1 MSRLRTAVSGVLAAT
16 LAIAG
21 VLVAAPGAQAA
32 TANFAKVQ
40 EWGGG
45 YEARFT
51 VRNDTGTTITS
62 WRVDFDLPAGSTLG
76 SYWDAL
82 LTSSGSRHSFTNRSW
97 NGTLTAGASTT
108 FGFIVTGSGTPTNC
122 TVNGG
127 SCSGGS
133 ADTQA
138 PSVPGNLRVTG
149 TSTSSVAL
157 AWNAATDNVGVT
169 GYDVYRGSTLA
180 TSVVGTTSATVGGLS
195 PATAYTFSV
204 RARDAAG
211 NVSAASTTVSAT
223 TAPGT
228 VTGTPASIN
237 GQLRVCGVQ
246 LCNRYGRPIQLR
258 GMSTHGIQWYSQCVN
273 NASLD
278 ALAHDWN
285 ADVLRISMYIQEG
298 GYETDPRGFTDRVH
312 DYIERATA
320 RGMYAIVD
328 WHMLTPGDPNH
339 NLARARTFFTEI
351 AQRHKDK
358 TNILYEVANEP
369 NGVSWASIKSYAEQ
383 IIPVIRAQDPD
394 GVVLVGTRAWS
405 SLGLSE
411 GSSETEIVNSPV
423 NASNI
428 MYTFHFYAAS
438 HGTTYL
444 NALSRTADRL
454 PVFVTEF
461 GTQTAS
467 GDGANDFTRAQQY
480 LDLMATKKISWV
492 NWNFSDDFRSGAVF
506 NTGTCN
512 GSSYTGTGVLKP
524 AGVWVRDRIRTPDN
538 FPTS

>member
-1 MSRLRTAVSGVLAAT
+1 MSRLRTTAAGLVAAVLVLVGT
-16 LAIAG
+16 
-21 VLVAAPGAQAA
+21 LVAAPGAHAA
-32 TANFAKVQ
+32 TAAFVKVQ
-40 EWGGG
+40 EWSGG

-51 VRNDTGTTITS
+51 VRNDTPTTITS
-62 WRVDFDLPAGSTLG
+62 WRVEFDLPAGSTIG
-76 SYWDAL
+76 SHWEAL
-82 LTSSGSRHSFTNRSW
+82 LTSIGNRHTFTNRSW
-97 NGTLTAGASTT
+97 NATLTAGASTA
-108 FGFIVTGSGTPTNC
+108 FGFIVNGNGTPTNC

-127 SCSGGS
+127 SCAGG
-133 ADTQA
+133 ADSLA
-138 PSVPGNLRVTG
+138 PSVPGNLRATA
-149 TSTSSVAL
+149 TTSSSVSL
-157 AWNAATDNVGVT
+157 AWNASTDNVGVT
-169 GYDVYRGSTLA
+169 GYDVYRGGTLA
-180 TSVVGTTSATVGGLS
+180 TTVTGTTATVGGLS
-195 PATAYTFSV
+195 PATGYGFTV

-211 NVSAASTTVSAT
+211 NASAQTAPLTVT

-228 VTGTPASIN
+228 GVGGTPAAVN
-237 GQLRVCGVQ
+237 GQLRVCGTQ

-273 NASLD
+273 DASLD
-278 ALAHDWN
+278 ALATDWR
-285 ADVLRISMYIQEG
+285 ADVLRISMYIQED
-298 GYETDPRGFTDRVH
+298 GYETNPRLFTDRVH

-411 GSSETEIVNSPV
+411 GSSETEIVNNPV
-423 NASNI
+423 DATNI

-444 NALSRTADRL
+444 NALSRAADRL
-454 PVFVTEF
+454 PIFVTEF
-461 GTQTAS
+461 GTQTSS

-492 NWNFSDDFRSGAVF
+492 NWNWSDDFRSGAVF
-506 NTGTCN
+506 TTGTCG
-512 GSSYTGTGVLKP
+512 GSTYAGTGVLKP
-524 AGVWVRDRIRTPDN
+524 AGVWIRDRIRTPDD
-538 FPTS
+538 FPTT

>member
-1 MSRLRTAVSGVLAAT
+1 MSRLRTAVSGILAAT
-16 LAIAG
+16 LAVAG
-21 VLVAAPGAQAA
+21 VLIAAPGAHAA

-40 EWGGG
+40 EWGSG

-51 VRNDTGTTITS
+51 VRNDTATTITS

-82 LTSSGSRHSFTNRSW
+82 LASSGNRHTFTNRSW
-97 NGTLTAGASTT
+97 NGTLAAGASTT
-108 FGFIVTGSGTPTNC
+108 FGFIVSGSGTPTNC

-127 SCSGGS
+127 PCAGGS

-138 PSVPGNLRVTG
+138 PSVPGNVRVTG
-149 TSTSSVAL
+149 TSTSSVSL

-180 TSVVGTTSATVGGLS
+180 TTVVGATSATVGGLS

-211 NVSAASTTVSAT
+211 NLSASSATVTAT

-273 NASLD
+273 DASLD
-278 ALAHDWN
+278 ALATDWN

-428 MYTFHFYAAS
+428 MYTFHFYATT
-438 HGTTYL
+438 HGTSYL
-444 NALSRTADRL
+444 NALSRAADRL
-454 PVFVTEF
+454 PIFVTEF

-467 GDGANDFTRAQQY
+467 GDGANDFARAQQY

-506 NTGTCN
+506 TTGTCN

-524 AGVWVRDRIRTPDN
+524 AGVWIRDRIRTPDN
-538 FPTS
+538 FLTS